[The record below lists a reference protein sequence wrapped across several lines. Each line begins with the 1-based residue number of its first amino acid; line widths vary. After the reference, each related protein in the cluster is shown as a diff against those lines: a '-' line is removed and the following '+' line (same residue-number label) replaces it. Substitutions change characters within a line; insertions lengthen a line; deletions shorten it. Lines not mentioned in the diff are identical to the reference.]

1 MSSEFS
7 LKRIVQIFIWNHDHG
22 IATSSDL
29 LRFNPR
35 TNNPIL
41 QLNMAFKR
49 PITTSMQY
57 KPDHFFRPIRSDLTS
72 SIPIGRWYLVGFQT
86 GSYLFTLLIYLLLI
100 LVIIL
105 LLLNIIY
112 FLFFRNHRT
121 SKFPEK
127 SQLHLRWRFSVIK
140 CSPLDSSMSLTSLFS
155 SSLIG
160 CSFLSILVVL
170 DHVPHQYYSSTSTVL
185 VVVLSLYCPY

>member
-1 MSSEFS
+1 LSSEFS
-7 LKRIVQIFIWNHDHG
+7 SKKRIVQIFIWNHDHG

-29 LRFNPR
+29 LGFNPR
-35 TNNPIL
+35 THNPIL
-41 QLNMAFKR
+41 QLNMA
-49 PITTSMQY
+49 ITTSMQY

-127 SQLHLRWRFSVIK
+127 SQLHLQWRHYYDVITCITADFS
-140 CSPLDSSMSLTSLFS
+140 CQMQSYR
-155 SSLIG
+155 LIY
-160 CSFLSILVVL
+160 VL
-170 DHVPHQYYSSTSTVL
+170 DFSFFLLPDWLFVPFYLGGTRPCTTPILQ
-185 VVVLSLYCPY
+185 

>member
-1 MSSEFS
+1 MTCCD
-7 LKRIVQIFIWNHDHG
+7 LTHAHTILCIVIKHG
-22 IATSSDL
+22 I
-29 LRFNPR
+29 
-35 TNNPIL
+35 
-41 QLNMAFKR
+41 MR

-72 SIPIGRWYLVGFQT
+72 QSIPIGRWYLVGFQT

-127 SQLHLRWRFSVIK
+127 SQLHLQWRHYYDVITCITADFSCQMQSYRLIYV
-140 CSPLDSSMSLTSLFS
+140 LDFSIFS

-170 DHVPHQYYSSTSTVL
+170 YHVPHQYYSSTSTVL
-185 VVVLSLYCPY
+185 VVVLSRHCPY

>member
-1 MSSEFS
+1 MTTGSRPQVTCCD
-7 LKRIVQIFIWNHDHG
+7 LTHAHTILYCNQHG
-22 IATSSDL
+22 I
-29 LRFNPR
+29 
-35 TNNPIL
+35 
-41 QLNMAFKR
+41 MR

-127 SQLHLRWRFSVIK
+127 SQLHLQWRHYYDVITCITADFSCQMQSYRLIYV
-140 CSPLDSSMSLTSLFS
+140 LDFS
-155 SSLIG
+155 TYFPPPWLAVR
-160 CSFLSILVVL
+160 SFLSWW
-170 DHVPHQYYSSTSTVL
+170 YYTMYHTSTTVAL
-185 VVVLSLYCPY
+185 QQF